1 MEMREEF
8 VDNRYL
14 TDMLSIVLS
23 FDKESIKQLSPE
35 QQVEVFKQLQ
45 SINNEFNK
53 INDNIG

>member
-1 MEMREEF
+1 MREEF